1 MRLDQ
6 MRRLRRR
13 FVSLAAEHAGRLG
26 ERRGHILLKRDHC
39 LRVHAL
45 AAKIVAEEGLAPVH
59 PYLVA
64 SLLHD
69 IGRFRQFERFGT
81 YCDGDSVDHGDEGA
95 AVLQGGD
102 LLAGLPAAERDC
114 VIEVVRL
121 HNKRSLPDGLDPLV
135 RSVCGVVRDADKLD
149 IVPVVLARMLP
160 GGPRDEVVT
169 LGFRDAPGDWS
180 AGVFE
185 TVAAGVSP
193 SYSDL
198 RCLND
203 FALLLASW
211 GPNLEHP
218 ASRRIFGRRG
228 HLDAL
233 FAVLPQEPRFADLKR
248 FLARCLGR

>member
-1 MRLDQ
+1 MHLDQ

-13 FVSLAAEHAGRLG
+13 FVALAGEHANRLG
-26 ERRGHILLKRDHC
+26 GRRGHILLKRDHC

-45 AAKIVAEEGLAPVH
+45 AVKIVARENLAPIR

-64 SLLHD
+64 SLVHD

-95 AVLQGGD
+95 AVLQAGD
-102 LLAGLPAAERDC
+102 WLAWMPSAERNC

-121 HNKRSLPDGLDPLV
+121 HNKRCLPEGLDPLA

-160 GGPRDEVVT
+160 GGPRDDVVT
-169 LGFRDAPGDWS
+169 LGLRDAPGDWS
-180 AGVFE
+180 EGVFE
-185 TVAAGVSP
+185 TVAAGDSP
-193 SYSDL
+193 AYSDL

-211 GPNLEHP
+211 GPNLERA

-233 FAVLPQEPRFADLKR
+233 FAVLPRGPRFAELKR
-248 FLARCLGR
+248 SLVRRLAR

>member
-1 MRLDQ
+1 MHLDQ
-6 MRRLRRR
+6 IRRLRRR
-13 FVSLAAEHAGRLG
+13 FVTLAAEHADRLG

-45 AAKIVAEEGLAPVH
+45 AAKIVAEEGLVPVR

-95 AVLQGGD
+95 AVLRGGD
-102 LLAGLPAAERDC
+102 LLAGLPSAEWSC

-121 HNKRSLPDGLDPLV
+121 HNKRCLPEGLDPLV
-135 RSVCGVVRDADKLD
+135 RTVCGVVRDADKLD

-160 GGPRDEVVT
+160 GGPRDGVVT
-169 LGFRDAPGDWS
+169 LGLRDAPEDWS
-180 AGVFE
+180 DGVFE
-185 TVAAGVSP
+185 TVAAGDSP
-193 SYSDL
+193 AYSDL
-198 RCLND
+198 RCLHD

-218 ASRRIFGRRG
+218 ASRRIFGHRR

-233 FAVLPQEPRFADLKR
+233 FAVLPQEPRFADLKHS
-248 FLARCLGR
+248 LARRLLR